1 LIFITIF
8 SEICYIL
15 SIMNIYL
22 TNTLTKNKELFTPL
36 VPGQVGM
43 YHCGPTVYWNQ
54 HIGNMRAVVIVDL
67 LHRMFL
73 YNGYRVNLVRNY
85 TDVGHLTGDNI
96 GDADAGEDRMELA
109 VKRDNLSP
117 EEVADKYI
125 AIYQHDIK
133 SLNTLPLTHAR
144 ATDYISEM
152 IDMVQQLI
160 NHGNAYTTPLGVY
173 FDISTYDDY
182 TRLSGQKLENLLSGT
197 GHGDIADTAKRNP
210 GDFALW
216 VFKTGAHENAL
227 QTWESPFNSPLV
239 EHGRGFPGWHIECSA
254 MSKHFLG
261 TTFDIH
267 MGGIEHIP
275 IHHTNEIAQS
285 TCANHAPFVNY
296 WLHNEHLLVDNKKMS
311 KSEGTSYLVSDII
324 DHGYDPLVL
333 RYFFLQANYRSK
345 QNFTWEGLTAS
356 ASAYEK
362 LIKTLSQF
370 PDGGTVSESYQTLF
384 RDMVSDDLGTA
395 GGLAVV
401 WELLKNS
408 LVSDADKLA
417 TILDMDRVL
426 GLKLADKISQLK
438 DKQNEKENK
447 EIPEHIQK
455 LIDER
460 NEMRAIKNWS
470 RADALRDQILRAGF
484 EVID

>member
-1 LIFITIF
+1 
-8 SEICYIL
+8 
-15 SIMNIYL
+15 MNIYL

-36 VPGQVGM
+36 VPGQVGV

-54 HIGNMRAVVIVDL
+54 HIGNMRAVTIVDI

-73 YNGYRVNLVRNY
+73 YNGYTVNLVRNY

-96 GDADAGEDRMELA
+96 GDADAGEDRMEKA
-109 VKRDNLSP
+109 AKRDGLAPDEIAN
-117 EEVADKYI
+117 KYI
-125 AIYQHDIK
+125 GIYLDDIK
-133 SLNTLPLTHAR
+133 SLNTLPVTHDPR
-144 ATDYISEM
+144 ATDYISQM
-152 IDMVQQLI
+152 ITMVEDLI
-160 NHGNAYTTPLGVY
+160 NNGNAYTTDLGVY

-197 GHGDIADTAKRNP
+197 GHGDITDTGKRNP

-216 VFKTGAHENAL
+216 VFKTGAHAGAL
-227 QTWESPFNSPLV
+227 QTWDSPFISSLV
-239 EHGRGFPGWHIECSA
+239 ENGRGFPGWHIECSA
-254 MSKHFLG
+254 MSKHLLG
-261 TTFDIH
+261 ETFDIH

-296 WLHNEHLLVDNKKMS
+296 WLHNEHLLVDNKKIS

-324 DHGYDPLVL
+324 SRGFDPLAL

-345 QNFTWEGLTAS
+345 QNFTWEGLSAS

-370 PDGGTVSESYQTLF
+370 PTDGVVSESYQTLF
-384 RDMVSDDLGTA
+384 RDMVSDDLNTA
-395 GGLAVV
+395 AALAVV
-401 WELLKNS
+401 WELLKNNG
-408 LVSDADKLA
+408 VSDEDKRA
-417 TILDMDRVL
+417 TILDFDRVL
-426 GLKLADKISQLK
+426 GLDL
-438 DKQNEKENK
+438 ENK
-447 EIPEHIQK
+447 INQVVEKSNQVIPEHIQK

-460 NEMRAIKNWS
+460 NKMRAIKNWS
-470 RADALRDQILRAGF
+470 RADELRDQIRDEGF
-484 EVID
+484 EVVD

>member
-1 LIFITIF
+1 MFYYIHFL
-8 SEICYIL
+8 CYIL
-15 SIMNIYL
+15 FIMNIYL

-54 HIGNMRAVVIVDL
+54 HIGNMRAVTIVDL

-73 YNGYRVNLVRNY
+73 YNGYTVNLVRNY
-85 TDVGHLTGDNI
+85 TDVGHLTS
-96 GDADAGEDRMELA
+96 DADDGEDKMEKGA
-109 VKRDNLSP
+109 KREGLTPDAIAN
-117 EEVADKYI
+117 KYI
-125 AIYQHDIK
+125 DLYTSDIL
-133 SLNTLPLTHAR
+133 SLNTLLPTADPR

-182 TRLSGQKLENLLSGT
+182 TRLSGQKLESLLSGT

-227 QTWESPFNSPLV
+227 QTWESPFSSPLV

-311 KSEGTSYLVSDII
+311 KSEGTSYLVSDIMQRR
-324 DHGYDPLVL
+324 YDPLVL

-362 LIKTLSQF
+362 LTKTLSQF
-370 PDGGTVSESYQTLF
+370 PDGGTISESYQTLF
-384 RDMVSDDLGTA
+384 RDMVSDDLNTA

-408 LVSDADKLA
+408 DVSDADKLA
-417 TILDMDRVL
+417 TILDMDQVL
-426 GLKLADKISQLK
+426 GLKLADKISALK

-460 NEMRAIKNWS
+460 SEARAIKNWS
-470 RADALRDQILRAGF
+470 RADELRDQIIAEGF
-484 EVID
+484 EMRD